1 MTGVPGKR
9 ATTKTETSRY
19 DEAELA
25 LGFTGTT
32 ASAEGRPQRAV
43 KILAKEV
50 QIISISTLYCLQVK
64 DAFVKSLSRESTFAR
79 RRWVGFLSDAATVV
93 TVFAAGLLLLTEVPQ
108 EKIK

>member
-32 ASAEGRPQRAV
+32 ASAEERPQRAV
-43 KILAKEV
+43 KILASDSAKPKKFR
-50 QIISISTLYCLQVK
+50 S
-64 DAFVKSLSRESTFAR
+64 
-79 RRWVGFLSDAATVV
+79 FLTRLFTVC
-93 TVFAAGLLLLTEVPQ
+93 
-108 EKIK
+108 K